1 MNKKLRSVFS
11 VFSSSCCRPCAGQHC
26 NTLPLRQVLQNV
38 LNHSNKLA
46 LVKAELGSQQNLEQ
60 GGIKAET
67 NGGGHGGSTSG
78 SESESSPVTPPE
90 SQSPLHFLADLAEQ
104 KSREE
109 KKGEHMLV
117 CRVSIAALQCLQ
129 NTVFQPSIHPSIY
142 SFTTHILP
150 LCDFL
155 SLPENKETVPLGK
168 SVKEEKEGDSLEV
181 LHQCKTTSLANSIE
195 QGSTL
200 RDLLTTT
207 AGKLKLGST
216 DAGIAF
222 APVYSTA
229 SQVQHQLPVASFQE
243 MEPFAGIDLFAVELR
258 KSAGSS
264 HDESVQRSAHFLCAC
279 ALTGTL
285 LVLLLLLDGFI
296 STGAQPVFNLFEP
309 SHYKIGNPMSH
320 HKLPNQYIF
329 SLIYLDPLIVTLE
342 AVRRHFR
349 WKLVSHLFSSTV
361 SPQ

>member
-1 MNKKLRSVFS
+1 MNKKLRSVSS
-11 VFSSSCCRPCAGQHC
+11 VFSSSCFHSCAGQHC

-46 LVKAELGSQQNLEQ
+46 LVKTELGSQQNLEQ

-67 NGGGHGGSTSG
+67 NGGGRGGSTSG

-109 KKGEHMLV
+109 KKGEHMLI

-129 NTVFQPSIHPSIY
+129 NTVFSHPSIY

-150 LCDFL
+150 LCAFL
-155 SLPENKETVPLGK
+155 LLPENKETVPLGK

-229 SQVQHQLPVASFQE
+229 SQVQHQLPVASFQD
-243 MEPFAGIDLFAVELR
+243 A
-258 KSAGSS
+258 
-264 HDESVQRSAHFLCAC
+264 
-279 ALTGTL
+279 
-285 LVLLLLLDGFI
+285 
-296 STGAQPVFNLFEP
+296 
-309 SHYKIGNPMSH
+309 
-320 HKLPNQYIF
+320 
-329 SLIYLDPLIVTLE
+329 LIYLQWT
-342 AVRRHFR
+342 
-349 WKLVSHLFSSTV
+349 STNQLAAAMT
-361 SPQ
+361 SPCREVATSCVPAL

>member
-1 MNKKLRSVFS
+1 MQGNAF
-11 VFSSSCCRPCAGQHC
+11 
-26 NTLPLRQVLQNV
+26 NTAPLCQVLQNV

-60 GGIKAET
+60 GAIKAET
-67 NGGGHGGSTSG
+67 NGGGRGGSTSG

-109 KKGEHMLV
+109 KKGERMLM
-117 CRVSIAALQCLQ
+117 CRSAAVQIFSHLSVHLF
-129 NTVFQPSIHPSIY
+129 VRSLI
-142 SFTTHILP
+142 FTIVL
-150 LCDFL
+150 LF
-155 SLPENKETVPLGK
+155 SRSSENKETVPLGK
-168 SVKEEKEGDSLEV
+168 CVKEEKEGDSLEV

-229 SQVQHQLPVASFQE
+229 SQVNHQPPVASFQE
-243 MEPFAGIDLFAVELR
+243 MKPFL
-258 KSAGSS
+258 
-264 HDESVQRSAHFLCAC
+264 Q
-279 ALTGTL
+279 ALTCL
-285 LVLLLLLDGFI
+285 RC
-296 STGAQPVFNLFEP
+296 QPAT
-309 SHYKIGNPMSH
+309 M
-320 HKLPNQYIF
+320 
-329 SLIYLDPLIVTLE
+329 
-342 AVRRHFR
+342 
-349 WKLVSHLFSSTV
+349 
-361 SPQ
+361 